1 MTCRRASIHTLP
13 APAPPPQPERLQEPL
28 LPALLVLPVLLQEP
42 LARVRARLLLVCQ
55 EALLSPSSVLRC

>member
-13 APAPPPQPERLQEPL
+13 APAPQPERLQEPL